1 MIVSDRAKI
10 KGLFIGTSGWSYPH
24 WSGIFYPE
32 NIKPERYLE
41 YYLTRFNVV
50 ELNSS
55 FYNLPRIAT
64 VKGWV
69 DRTPDDFHFCPKL
82 SRFITHQKRLV
93 KIEESLG
100 KYFDVFQHMRMKLGP
115 VLIQLPP
122 GLSYDGS
129 LIRDFF
135 DVLKEQH
142 SHYRFA
148 IEVRHKSWISDHFF
162 QLLEQYRIAFVIA
175 SSGNRF
181 PYHEGITADHVYL
194 RFHGP
199 GKLYAS
205 EYNESELGQYA
216 EKIIRWIHTDHEI
229 WVFFNNDFGGFAIQ
243 NALQLSALLSNI

>member
-1 MIVSDRAKI
+1 
-10 KGLFIGTSGWSYPH
+10 
-24 WSGIFYPE
+24 
-32 NIKPERYLE
+32 
-41 YYLTRFNVV
+41 
-50 ELNSS
+50 
-55 FYNLPRIAT
+55 
-64 VKGWV
+64 
-69 DRTPDDFHFCPKL
+69 
-82 SRFITHQKRLV
+82 
-93 KIEESLG
+93 
-100 KYFDVFQHMRMKLGP
+100 LGP

-135 DVLKEQH
+135 EVLKEQH
-142 SHYRFA
+142 NQYRFA